1 MVLLVTSHILAAAL
15 LLGLGARLGRRA
27 TIAAAL
33 VVPGVAFA
41 WFASRIGGVA
51 DGAERSQRWTWLP
64 DLDVALSFRLDGFA
78 LLMALVVTGM
88 GALVLAYSG
97 SYFGPDVPLER
108 LSRFAGGFVAFA
120 GAMLGLVLADDVW
133 TLFIFWEATTIT
145 SFVLIGLDHE
155 RAGARS
161 AAQQALLVTGAGGLA
176 LFGGLALLADAAGT
190 TALAGLDA
198 APTTAIVVQ
207 VGLVLVLV
215 GAFTKSAQFPFQF
228 WLPGA
233 MAAPTPVS
241 AFLHSATMVK
251 AGVVLVGRLAP
262 LFAEVSWWRPTLV
275 VVGGLTMLTGGLN
288 ALRQHDAKLLLAHG
302 TVSQLGLLMILFGLG
317 YPETTMAGVAVLL
330 GHALFKAALFLSV
343 GVVDHATG
351 TRDIRRLTGVGRE
364 LPWVAG
370 MTAVAAA
377 SMVGLPPLFGFVA
390 KEAALDA
397 LVEEGDT
404 WSVVGLVVIVIGS
417 ILTTAYSAR
426 LWFGVFGDPPQPA
439 DEPATVHHRP
449 SFGLTG
455 PVAILVVL
463 TVVGGLVAGPLGDR
477 LLIATQALDPAA
489 DGYLTLWA
497 GLHLPIFLSVFIVAA
512 GIGLHLL
519 LARTPGLPAA
529 RISGTRAFQTSF
541 DGLLDGARRVTAV
554 VQSGSLPAYMAIVFI
569 VLITALAG
577 AFVGGASIGPAG
589 ATNGGSVLQ
598 GVVALLAAGMAVAI
612 VAARRRFVAVL
623 MLGAVGYAMAAIFML
638 YGAPDLALTQ
648 VLIETI
654 TLVVFLLVLR
664 HLPEGY
670 SSPPEWAPRA
680 VRIAISLAV
689 GLGVAGF
696 ALAAGTARTT
706 SPVADE
712 IVARSEPDAAGR
724 NVVNVILV
732 DVRGADTL
740 GELTVLAIAAAG
752 VANLVRAA
760 RRDQGEGTDPL
771 GEPGPARAAGAGPG
785 SDPPDTVG
793 PRSVIFDQVS
803 RAVFTLTLLVSV
815 YITLRGHNAPGG
827 GFAGGLIAG
836 IAFVMRYLAG
846 GSPRLRR
853 PRALPTSGLVGTGL
867 LLAVGTGLVASVY
880 GDQFLASSVAEISL
894 PLIGEAKLV
903 SSTVFDIGVYVLVLG
918 VVLSVLTHLGSES
931 GVEPPASADRRAAP
945 SSPR

>member
-15 LLGLGARLGRRA
+15 LLGLGARLGRRG

-33 VVPGVAFA
+33 VVPGVAAA
-41 WFASRIGGVA
+41 WFASQIGGVL

-88 GALVLAYSG
+88 GTLVLAYSG
-97 SYFGPDVPLER
+97 SYFGPEVPLER

-120 GAMLGLVLADDVW
+120 GAMLGLVLADDTW

-155 RAGARS
+155 GAGARS

-190 TALAGLDA
+190 TSLAGLSA
-198 APTTAIVVQ
+198 APATAVVVQ

-275 VVGGLTMLTGGLN
+275 VVGGLTMLTGGIS

-302 TVSQLGLLMILFGLG
+302 TVSQLGLLMVLFGLG
-317 YPETTMAGVAVLL
+317 HPATTAAGVALL
-330 GHALFKAALFLSV
+330 VGHALFKAALFLAV
-343 GVVDHATG
+343 GIVDHATG
-351 TRDIRRLTGVGRE
+351 SRDIRRLTGVGRR
-364 LPWVAG
+364 LPWVAA

-377 SMVGLPPLFGFVA
+377 SMVGLPPLLGFVA

-397 LVEEGDT
+397 LVEEGDA
-404 WSVVGLVVIVIGS
+404 WSVVALVVVVVGS
-417 ILTTAYSAR
+417 VLTTAYSAR
-426 LWFGVFGDPPQPA
+426 LWFGLFSDGPGPT
-439 DEPATVHHRP
+439 DEPATVRHPP
-449 SFGLTG
+449 SVGLTG
-455 PVAILVVL
+455 PVGVLVGL
-463 TVVGGLVAGPLGDR
+463 TIAGGLLAGPLGDR
-477 LLIATQALDPAA
+477 LGVASEALDPAA
-489 DGYLTLWA
+489 EGHLTLWA
-497 GLHLPIFLSVFIVAA
+497 GLHLPLFLSVGIVAA
-512 GIGLHLL
+512 GAGLHLL
-519 LARTPGLPAA
+519 LARSPGLPAA
-529 RISGTRAFQTSF
+529 RLSGTRAFQSTL
-541 DGLLDGARRVTAV
+541 DGLLVGARRVTAI
-554 VQSGSLPAYMAIVFI
+554 VQSGSLPAYMAVVFV
-569 VLITALAG
+569 VLIAAMTA
-577 AFVGGASIGPAG
+577 AFVGGAGIGPG
-589 ATNGGSVLQ
+589 GTSATGGSVLQ
-598 GVVALLAAGMAVAI
+598 AAVAVLAAAMAAAMV
-612 VAARRRFVAVL
+612 VARRRFVAVL

-648 VLIETI
+648 VLVETI

-670 SSPPEWAPRA
+670 SPPPEWAPRA

-689 GLGVAGF
+689 GLGVATF
-696 ALAAGTARTT
+696 ALVAGTARTT

-712 IVARSEPDAAGR
+712 IVARSEPDAGGR

-732 DVRGADTL
+732 DVRGVDTL
-740 GELTVLAIAAAG
+740 GEITVLAIAAAG

-760 RRDQGEGTDPL
+760 RRDHGAGTDPL
-771 GEPGPARAAGAGPG
+771 GDPHLSGAGPQP
-785 SDPPDTVG
+785 DPPDAIG
-793 PRSVIFDQVS
+793 ARSVIFDQVS
-803 RAVFTLTLLVSV
+803 RAVFTLILLVSV
-815 YITLRGHNAPGG
+815 YVTLRGHNAPGG

-836 IAFVMRYLAG
+836 MAFVMRYLAA
-846 GSPRLRR
+846 GSPHLRR
-853 PRALPTSGLVGTGL
+853 PRALPTSGLIATGL
-867 LLAVGTGLVASVY
+867 LLAVGTGLTAAAT
-880 GDQFLASSVAEISL
+880 GEEFLTSSIAEVGL
-894 PLIGEAKLV
+894 PLIGTVKLV

-931 GVEPPASADRRAAP
+931 SGHPPGLAEPGA
-945 SSPR
+945 SPRAGAR